1 MSAAQNGYAALG
13 LILHSKSFVQGWRA
27 LLTGLYGYQERD
39 GAMRVP
45 GLLGGHT
52 AVYLPLLNYSDLD
65 LAQAQ
70 ALRQRWSGSAYQ
82 VRVLDPAVQ
91 TFEPNDTVTMRLDIA
106 GLTAPQVFEQRIH
119 SKCRNQI
126 RKAEKSGMVWTEG
139 REGEVVRDFYR
150 VFASTM
156 HRYGTPVFSRRLFES
171 LPQHVDARFLV
182 AYFEGQPV
190 AGLCLVT
197 DGPIAWVPWAGSEHA
212 HRGLCPNHLLYWNA
226 IQKAVAGGQQVFDFG
241 RSGYLGPTFVFKRD
255 WGAQPV
261 RIAILT
267 HRTQDVYSKY
277 ALASTVW
284 KQLPRR
290 VVNQVGPYLCRH
302 LPDL

>member
-1 MSAAQNGYAALG
+1 MSAAKDSGAAMG
-13 LILHSKSFVQGWRA
+13 TVLHSPRFVQAWRA
-27 LLTGLYGYQERD
+27 LLARLYGYTEAE
-39 GAMRVP
+39 GAMQVP

-52 AVYLPLLNYSDLD
+52 LVYLPLLNYSDLD

-70 ALRQRWSGSAYQ
+70 ALRQRWAGKAYQ
-82 VRVLDPAVQ
+82 IRVLDPSVQ

-106 GLTAPQVFEQRIH
+106 GLSAQQVFQQRIH

-126 RKAEKSGMVWTEG
+126 RKAEKSGMTWTEG
-139 REGEVVRDFYR
+139 RDGRVVQDFYR

-156 HRYGTPVFSRRLFES
+156 HRYGTPVFSRRLFEH
-171 LPQHVDARFLV
+171 LPQQVDARFLV
-182 AYFEGQPV
+182 AYWEGQPV

-212 HRGLCPNHLLYWNA
+212 HRSLCPNHLLYWNA

-267 HRTQDVYSKY
+267 HQTQDVYSKY

-284 KQLPRR
+284 KRLPRL
-290 VVNQVGPYLCRH
+290 VVNRVGPFLCRH